1 MLGYFLFYIKRSEE
15 KIFGD
20 WIISYESGNDVA
32 ARKFASKMDAFNSQ
46 ESAFYLAHMAVSDSI
61 NLNGQARTARLSDAL
76 KKLENSALSIPGSNQ
91 RPVIMLKASI
101 NALLGNVKRATSYA
115 IEACKLNKP
124 MPVEECLNGPLSFD
138 DPEGSRW
145 MALQYYEQTNLYN
158 VVGKGNKTRSRFYEA
173 VAMKYFNIEKANFL
187 RDELVHEN
195 VFTDKMQEIYCNP
208 VSPVDAVICK
218 VK

>member
-1 MLGYFLFYIKRSEE
+1 
-15 KIFGD
+15 
-20 WIISYESGNDVA
+20 
-32 ARKFASKMDAFNSQ
+32 
-46 ESAFYLAHMAVSDSI
+46 
-61 NLNGQARTARLSDAL
+61 
-76 KKLENSALSIPGSNQ
+76 
-91 RPVIMLKASI
+91 
-101 NALLGNVKRATSYA
+101 
-115 IEACKLNKP
+115 
-124 MPVEECLNGPLSFD
+124 
-138 DPEGSRW
+138 